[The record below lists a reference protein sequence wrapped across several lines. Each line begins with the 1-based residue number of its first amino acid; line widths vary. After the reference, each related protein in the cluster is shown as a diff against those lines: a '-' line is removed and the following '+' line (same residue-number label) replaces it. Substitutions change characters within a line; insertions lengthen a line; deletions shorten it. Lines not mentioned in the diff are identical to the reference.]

1 MKKYLLETST
11 CSYLMANH
19 VQVKAR
25 LASVQVTDYPFT
37 CPIVCGE
44 ILYGLERLPAGHK
57 RRALQDQV
65 NNLFSGLICDPIP
78 EKTGD
83 FYARIKNEA
92 QKLGTP
98 LDECDLWI
106 ASTALVFDAIL
117 VTSDSDFRR
126 VQGLFGLQLED
137 WAISN

>member
-1 MKKYLLETST
+1 MIKYLLEAST

-19 VQVKAR
+19 VAVKAR
-25 LASVQVTDYPFT
+25 LASAQVNDYPFT
-37 CPIVCGE
+37 CPIVRGE
-44 ILYGLERLPAGHK
+44 ILYGVERLPVG
-57 RRALQDQV
+57 RRRRILEHQV
-65 NNLFSGLICDPIP
+65 DNLFSGLICDPIP
-78 EKTGD
+78 EDTGD
-83 FYARIKNEA
+83 FYARIKRQA

-126 VQGLFGLQLED
+126 LQGLFGLQLEN